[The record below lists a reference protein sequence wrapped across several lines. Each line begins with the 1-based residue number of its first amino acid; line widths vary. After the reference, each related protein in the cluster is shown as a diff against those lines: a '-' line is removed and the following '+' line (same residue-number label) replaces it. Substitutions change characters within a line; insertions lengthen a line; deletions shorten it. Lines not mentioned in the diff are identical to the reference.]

1 VNTAHPDGRE
11 TPEFQRGRMSS
22 EDKPLAR
29 RCVVV
34 TRAAEQA
41 SELAERLGTL
51 GAEVL
56 LLPLVEFLPPDD
68 CGPLDRALREIET
81 FDWLL
86 LTSQNAVRFVAAR
99 AGTQHVDLAA
109 KLGPSKAR
117 PKVAVVGEMTERAAI
132 GEGWR
137 IDRVSSGHG
146 AIDLARE
153 LGSQIEGCRVLLPRS
168 NRATSQLPQA
178 LIAAGATPAEVVA
191 YRTVPVGNVDPA
203 ILSRIERGDV
213 DVVSFASPSAFRALG
228 ERLGAERIR
237 RLAVAARLAAIGPT
251 TAAAIRRAG
260 FQVAIEAE
268 ISTAAGLAAAIA
280 THFSKNSVT
289 GGKHT

>member
-1 VNTAHPDGRE
+1 M
-11 TPEFQRGRMSS
+11 PE

-56 LLPLVEFLPPDD
+56 LLPLVEYLPPQDS
-68 CGPLDRALREIET
+68 GPLDRALRDIGG

-86 LTSQNAVRFVAAR
+86 LTSQNAVRFMAAR
-99 AGTQHVDLAA
+99 AGTLHVDLVA

-132 GEGWR
+132 AEGWR

-153 LGSQIEGCRVLLPRS
+153 LGRQIEGCRVLLPRS
-168 NRATSQLPQA
+168 DRATSQLPQA
-178 LIAAGATPAEVVA
+178 LTAAGATPVEVVV
-191 YRTVPVGNVDPA
+191 YRTVPSGNVDPA
-203 ILSRIERGDV
+203 ILERIERGEV
-213 DVVSFASPSAFRALG
+213 DVVSFASPSAFLALG
-228 ERLGAERIR
+228 ERLGAETFR
-237 RLAVAARLAAIGPT
+237 RLAGAARLAAIGPT

-260 FQVAIEAE
+260 FDVTIEAE

>member
-1 VNTAHPDGRE
+1 
-11 TPEFQRGRMSS
+11 MSS

-41 SELAERLGTL
+41 SELAERLETL

-56 LLPLVEFLPPDD
+56 LLPLVEFLPPGDT
-68 CGPLDRALREIET
+68 GPLDRALADIGS

-99 AGTQHVDLAA
+99 AGALKIDLAR
-109 KLGPSKAR
+109 KLGPANPR
-117 PKVAVVGEMTERAAI
+117 PKVAVVGAMTERAAI
-132 GEGWR
+132 EQEWR
-137 IDRVSSGHG
+137 VDRLSLGHG

-153 LGSQIEGCRVLLPRS
+153 LGADIDGSRVLLPRS
-168 NRATSQLPQA
+168 DRATSHLPQA
-178 LIAAGATPAEVVA
+178 LAAAGATPVEVIA
-191 YRTVPVGNVDPA
+191 YRTVPAVNVDPGVLA
-203 ILSRIERGDV
+203 RIERGAV
-213 DVVSFASPSAFRALG
+213 DVVSFASPSAFLALG
-228 ERLGAERIR
+228 ERLGTDTLR
-237 RLAVAARLAAIGPT
+237 RLAGTARLAVIGPT

-260 FQVAIEAE
+260 FEVTIEAE
-268 ISTAAGLAAAIA
+268 VSTAAGLAAAIA